1 MATKFPEHPQR
12 RPAVVTGAS
21 VGIGAATAIT
31 LAAQGFPVALGAR
44 RGEKCDEVAAE
55 IRAAGGEAFGHQL
68 DVTDAAS
75 VNAFHKAVTDALGP
89 IEIVVSN
96 AGGMRPGRMWEIS
109 TEDFQRELDTNVL
122 GTHRLLAAFGA
133 EMVQRRRG
141 DFVVISSDV
150 VQAPRPHLG
159 AYVSAKW
166 ALEGMTRVLQMELEG
181 TGVRASIVRPG
192 PTYTEIAFGWEQDA
206 TIGVVEAAQKWGLIR
221 HFHTLRPPDIARA
234 VAQVVAMPRGTHIP
248 VVDVS
253 PEAALEAAS
262 EEPNRD

>member
-1 MATKFPEHPQR
+1 MATKFPEHLDR

-21 VGIGAATAIT
+21 VGIGAATART

-44 RGEKCDEVAAE
+44 RADKCEEVAAQ
-55 IRAAGGEAFGHQL
+55 IRDGGGEAFAHQL
-68 DVTDAAS
+68 DVTDTAS
-75 VNAFHKAVTDALGP
+75 VSAFHKAVTETLGP
-89 IEIVVSN
+89 VEIVVSN
-96 AGGMRPGRMWEIS
+96 AGGMRPGRMWEIG
-109 TEDFQRELDTNVL
+109 TEDFLRELDTNVL

-150 VQAPRPHLG
+150 VQSPRPHLG

-192 PTYTEIAFGWEQDA
+192 PTYTEIAFGWEQQA

-221 HFHTLRPPDIARA
+221 HFHTLRPDDIARA
-234 VAQVVAMPRGTHIP
+234 VAQVVALPRGTYIP

-253 PEAALEAAS
+253 PEAAIE
-262 EEPNRD
+262 EEPHD